1 MAKKHISFV
10 TLITTADLN
19 KFNSAE
25 NLNFRTFVLYMEFEK
40 SDPITI
46 DSLLNRVRLGKYQY
60 WIYLVLGVHYICDG
74 AEAIAISLLGGIL
87 QKEWNI
93 SNSQISSLG
102 SAVFLGIFVGSVL
115 SGLLSDYFGRKKIFM
130 YSLFMSIITCF
141 LSAFAPTYNTMLFIR
156 ALFGVS
162 VGFIQPCFAA
172 YIAEITPQDQRGRAL
187 SVVSMLFTVG
197 ELIGWFCARVF
208 LDSYTSGKWRV
219 LLFWVAVPNL
229 IAFVIAMVLL
239 EESPRFAIFHNF
251 DNGINVLNTMHKMNN
266 QGRELALDEY
276 EREDLKKW
284 IETEKNKKFTKE
296 SKVKMIF
303 NKENWSVTWKLGI
316 MWFVLSFTYYGI
328 IFILPMMYSAQ
339 TSDSSDENKDNL
351 NDLLWGIFGEL
362 PSYAACYWLIENPAF
377 GRKNSLTL
385 SYWGC
390 AIACIIVFFSNG
402 VIMNI
407 LVFLSKFFMMSA
419 FNVIYIY
426 TSEMYHTSY
435 RTTGFGITSSASRIG
450 ASIMPWISIAAFGIT
465 PKLPFVIYAV
475 TCVVAAIV
483 TMMMPYDTQGRELDK
498 SHEQQEEEEKDKPLL
513 EMSLMK
519 SSH

>member
-1 MAKKHISFV
+1 MSDNISGVIALDIVCFNLVIDLVNLQIKKLILIHVHFIRLMHQKLVNYKILLWRKNHISFV
-10 TLITTADLN
+10 TVITTVDLN
-19 KFNSAE
+19 KFNSVE

-219 LLFWVAVPNL
+219 LLFLGSCSQLNR
-229 IAFVIAMVLL
+229 ICY
-239 EESPRFAIFHNF
+239 R
-251 DNGINVLNTMHKMNN
+251 NGTS
-266 QGRELALDEY
+266 R
-276 EREDLKKW
+276 R
-284 IETEKNKKFTKE
+284 E
-296 SKVKMIF
+296 SKICY
-303 NKENWSVTWKLGI
+303 
-316 MWFVLSFTYYGI
+316 LSQ
-328 IFILPMMYSAQ
+328 L
-339 TSDSSDENKDNL
+339 
-351 NDLLWGIFGEL
+351 
-362 PSYAACYWLIENPAF
+362 
-377 GRKNSLTL
+377 R
-385 SYWGC
+385 
-390 AIACIIVFFSNG
+390 
-402 VIMNI
+402 
-407 LVFLSKFFMMSA
+407 
-419 FNVIYIY
+419 
-426 TSEMYHTSY
+426 
-435 RTTGFGITSSASRIG
+435 
-450 ASIMPWISIAAFGIT
+450 
-465 PKLPFVIYAV
+465 
-475 TCVVAAIV
+475 
-483 TMMMPYDTQGRELDK
+483 
-498 SHEQQEEEEKDKPLL
+498 
-513 EMSLMK
+513 
-519 SSH
+519 